1 MATENL
7 TQEEIVRSINAAYD
21 SVSLISNLNAQESL
35 TEEELDTLSRNTEH
49 ISIMLQKEW
58 FFNALT
64 AEQKSELGAL
74 I

>member
-1 MATENL
+1 MESEL
-7 TQEEIVRSINAAYD
+7 TQEEITRSINAAYD
-21 SVSLISNLNAQESL
+21 SVSLISNLNAKESL